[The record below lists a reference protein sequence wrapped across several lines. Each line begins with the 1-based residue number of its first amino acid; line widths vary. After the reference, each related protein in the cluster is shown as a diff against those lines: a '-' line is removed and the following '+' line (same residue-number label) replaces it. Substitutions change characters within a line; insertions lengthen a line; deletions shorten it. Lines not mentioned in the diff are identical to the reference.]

1 MSPVSNKSLHIL
13 FISVLQVGFADRA
26 TMYRCAGRALLK
38 GTQLWMCGAVIQSSH
53 NSPRLV
59 VAQSVDPDEPQI
71 ADSQWLWHLFLANS
85 NPVPYCLTSL
95 LSDPRPKGT
104 HHKSF

>member
-26 TMYRCAGRALLK
+26 TMYRCAGCALLK
-38 GTQLWMCGAVIQSSH
+38 GTQLWMHGAVIQSSH

-71 ADSQWLWHLFLANS
+71 TDSQWLWHLFLANS
-85 NPVPYCLTSL
+85 NPSHLWPD
-95 LSDPRPKGT
+95 LSFVRPEA
-104 HHKSF
+104 

>member
-38 GTQLWMCGAVIQSSH
+38 GTQL
-53 NSPRLV
+53 
-59 VAQSVDPDEPQI
+59 
-71 ADSQWLWHLFLANS
+71 
-85 NPVPYCLTSL
+85 
-95 LSDPRPKGT
+95 
-104 HHKSF
+104 

>member
-26 TMYRCAGRALLK
+26 TMYRCAGCALLK

-53 NSPRLV
+53 N
-59 VAQSVDPDEPQI
+59 
-71 ADSQWLWHLFLANS
+71 
-85 NPVPYCLTSL
+85 
-95 LSDPRPKGT
+95 
-104 HHKSF
+104 